1 MIYAEVLLPVPI
13 AGAFTYKVP
22 VDMEGRIAVGHRVIV
37 PFGRRKSY
45 TGIVTALTPI
55 EPKGY
60 EVKEIAMCIDDRPIV
75 RHPQLKHW
83 AWIADYY
90 LCTPGEVYKA
100 AVPAGLKIES
110 ETFISPVPGFE
121 EDENDRLS
129 TRELTLLEGLLSM
142 GEKRVRLDALSKKTG
157 VTAVGPVV
165 NSLLARNAVMISENL
180 VERYHARKETYVRL
194 TATRGDSDALH
205 AAFDAVKKGSRQE
218 AALLT
223 LIELSGFMRQDV
235 SEPREVTRSS
245 LMERAGVTSTVIA
258 AMAKKG
264 LVEMYTRK
272 VSRFSYTGRP
282 IRELPALSE
291 HQISALRD
299 IHRSWLEKDVTLL
312 HGVTSSGKTELY
324 IHLIDYVM
332 KQGRQALYLVPEIA
346 LTTQLTTRLQKVFGD
361 KVVIYHSKFSDN
373 ERVEIWNRMLD
384 DSSPR
389 VIIGARSSVFLPFS
403 TLGLVIVDEEHESAY
418 KQQDPAP
425 RYNARDAAI
434 VLARMHGA
442 KTLLGSATPGIET
455 YWKACAGR
463 YGLVELT
470 ERYEGGV
477 LPEMKIVDMT
487 MARKK
492 GQVKGIF
499 SDELRADVSD
509 ALAHGMQSILFLNRR
524 GYAPVARCKQCGY
537 VPKCDHCDVSLTYH
551 RRIDKLLCHYCGTPY
566 QVPEVCPACKEPGIE
581 VLGYGTERI
590 EEEVDSCFPDARIA
604 RMDLDTTRNK
614 DGYENIIE
622 DFSAGKS
629 QILVGTQMV
638 TKGLDFGNVSVVGVV
653 NADAVLNFPDF
664 RSAERAFNMI
674 EQVAGRAG
682 RRSGDGRV
690 AIQTY
695 SPSHPLFPYLLT
707 HDYKGFY
714 EYELEERRKFNY
726 PPFVRVIYIYVKHK
740 EPVAVGTIAN
750 ELASRLRELL
760 GTRVSGPEEPTVG
773 RVQTWYIRRIM
784 LKVETNASISKVK
797 SLLNDV
803 RVDMTN
809 RGRLSGASVYYDVD
823 PM

>member
-13 AGAFTYKVP
+13 AGAFTYRVP
-22 VDMEGRIAVGHRVIV
+22 ADMEGSIAVGHRVIV

-45 TGIVTALTPI
+45 TGIVTALTPF

-60 EVKEIAMCIDDRPIV
+60 EVKEISMRIDDRPIV

-90 LCTPGEVYKA
+90 LCTPGEVYRA

-110 ETFISPVPGFE
+110 ETFISPVAGFE
-121 EDENDRLS
+121 EDENNRLS
-129 TRELTLLEGLLSM
+129 TRELTLLEGLLET
-142 GEKRVRLDALSKKTG
+142 GEKRVRLDVLSKKTG
-157 VTAVGPVV
+157 ISAVGPVV

-194 TATRGDSDALH
+194 TAVRGDSDELH
-205 AAFDAVKKGSRQE
+205 AAFDAVKKGGKQE
-218 AALLT
+218 TALLT
-223 LIELSGFMRQDV
+223 LIELSGFMRQGLE
-235 SEPREVTRSS
+235 EPVEVTRSA
-245 LMERAGVTSTVIA
+245 LMERAGVTSSVIA

-264 LVEMYTRK
+264 IVEVYTRK

-282 IRELPALSE
+282 VRELPELSE
-291 HQISALRD
+291 YQQTALGE

-324 IHLIDYVM
+324 IHLIDYAM

-346 LTTQLTTRLQKVFGD
+346 LTTQLTTRLQRVFGD
-361 KVVIYHSKFSDN
+361 KVLIYHSKFSDN
-373 ERVEIWNRMLD
+373 ERVEIWNRLLD
-384 DSSPR
+384 DSAPK
-389 VIIGARSSVFLPFS
+389 VIIGARSSVFLPFAS
-403 TLGLVIVDEEHESAY
+403 LGLVIVDEEHESAY

-442 KTLLGSATPGIET
+442 KTLLGSATPGVET
-455 YWKACAGR
+455 YRKACTGR

-470 ERYEGGV
+470 RRYEGGE

-487 MARKK
+487 EARKR

-499 SDELRADVSD
+499 SDELRADVGE
-509 ALAHGMQSILFLNRR
+509 ALSRGMQSILFLNRR

-590 EEEVDSCFPDARIA
+590 EEEVDACFPGAVIA

-614 DGYENIIE
+614 DGYEGIIE

-638 TKGLDFGNVSVVGVV
+638 TKGLDFGKVSVVGVV

-664 RSAERAFNMI
+664 RAAERAFNMI

-682 RRSGDGRV
+682 RRSGDGKV

-695 SPSHPLFPYLLT
+695 SPSHPLFPYLVA

-714 EYELEERRKFNY
+714 EYELAERQRYNY

-740 EPVAVGTIAN
+740 DPVAVGTVAS
-750 ELASRLRELL
+750 ELAGRLRELL

-784 LKVETNASISKVK
+784 LKIETNASISKVK
-797 SLLNDV
+797 TLLNDV
-803 RVDMTN
+803 RIDMTN
-809 RGRLSGASVYYDVD
+809 RGRLSGASVYCDVD

>member
-13 AGAFTYKVP
+13 AGAFTYRVP
-22 VDMEGRIAVGHRVIV
+22 ADMEGSIAVGHRVIV

-45 TGIVTALTPI
+45 TGIVTALTPF

-60 EVKEIAMCIDDRPIV
+60 EVKEISMRIDDRPIV

-90 LCTPGEVYKA
+90 LCTPGEVYRA

-110 ETFISPVPGFE
+110 ETFISPVAGFE

-129 TRELTLLEGLLSM
+129 TRELTLLEGLLET
-142 GEKRVRLDALSKKTG
+142 GEKRVRLDVLSKKTG
-157 VTAVGPVV
+157 ISAVGPVV

-194 TATRGDSDALH
+194 TAVRGDSDELH
-205 AAFDAVKKGSRQE
+205 AAFDAVKKGGKQE
-218 AALLT
+218 TALLT
-223 LIELSGFMRQDV
+223 LIELSGFMRQGLE
-235 SEPREVTRSS
+235 EPVEVTRSA
-245 LMERAGVTSTVIA
+245 LMERAGVTSSVIA

-264 LVEMYTRK
+264 IVEVYTRK

-282 IRELPALSE
+282 VRELPELSE
-291 HQISALRD
+291 YQQTALGE

-324 IHLIDYVM
+324 IHLIDYTM

-346 LTTQLTTRLQKVFGD
+346 LTTQLTTRLQRVFGD
-361 KVVIYHSKFSDN
+361 KVLIYHSKFSDN
-373 ERVEIWNRMLD
+373 ERVEIWNRLLD
-384 DSSPR
+384 DSAPK
-389 VIIGARSSVFLPFS
+389 VIIGARSSVFLPFAS
-403 TLGLVIVDEEHESAY
+403 LGLVIVDEEHESAY

-442 KTLLGSATPGIET
+442 KTLLGSATPGVET
-455 YWKACAGR
+455 YRKACTGR

-470 ERYEGGV
+470 RRYEGGE

-487 MARKK
+487 EARKR

-499 SDELRADVSD
+499 SDELRADVGE
-509 ALAHGMQSILFLNRR
+509 ALSRGMQSILFLNRR

-590 EEEVDSCFPDARIA
+590 EEEVDACFPDAVIA

-614 DGYENIIE
+614 DGYEGIIE

-638 TKGLDFGNVSVVGVV
+638 TKGLDFGKVSVVGVV

-664 RSAERAFNMI
+664 RAAERAFNMI

-682 RRSGDGRV
+682 RRSGDGKV

-695 SPSHPLFPYLLT
+695 SPSHPLFPFLVA

-714 EYELEERRKFNY
+714 EYELAERQRYNY

-740 EPVAVGTIAN
+740 DPGAVGTVAS
-750 ELASRLRELL
+750 ELAARLRELL

-784 LKVETNASISKVK
+784 LKIEINASISKVK
-797 SLLNDV
+797 TLLNEV
-803 RVDMTN
+803 RIDMTN
-809 RGRLSGASVYYDVD
+809 RGRLSGASVYCDVD

>member
-13 AGAFTYKVP
+13 AGAFTYRVP
-22 VDMEGRIAVGHRVIV
+22 ADMEGSIAVGHRVIV

-45 TGIVTALTPI
+45 TGIVTALTPF

-60 EVKEIAMCIDDRPIV
+60 EVKEISMRIDDRPIV

-90 LCTPGEVYKA
+90 LCTPGEVYRA

-110 ETFISPVPGFE
+110 ETFISPVAGFE

-129 TRELTLLEGLLSM
+129 TRELTLLEGLLET
-142 GEKRVRLDALSKKTG
+142 GEKRVRLDVLSKKTG
-157 VTAVGPVV
+157 ISAVGPVV

-180 VERYHARKETYVRL
+180 VERYHARKEIYVRL
-194 TATRGDSDALH
+194 TAVRGDSDELH
-205 AAFDAVKKGSRQE
+205 AAFDAVKKGGKQE
-218 AALLT
+218 TALLT
-223 LIELSGFMRQDV
+223 LIELSGFMRQGLE
-235 SEPREVTRSS
+235 EPVEVTRSA
-245 LMERAGVTSTVIA
+245 LMERAGVTSSVIA

-264 LVEMYTRK
+264 IVEVYTRK

-282 IRELPALSE
+282 VRELPELAEYQQTALGE
-291 HQISALRD
+291 

-324 IHLIDYVM
+324 IHLIDYAM

-346 LTTQLTTRLQKVFGD
+346 LTTQLTTRLQRVFGD
-361 KVVIYHSKFSDN
+361 KVLIYHSKFSDN
-373 ERVEIWNRMLD
+373 ERVEIWNRLLD
-384 DSSPR
+384 DSAPK
-389 VIIGARSSVFLPFS
+389 VIIGARSSVFLPFAS
-403 TLGLVIVDEEHESAY
+403 LGLVIVDEEHESAY

-442 KTLLGSATPGIET
+442 KTLLGSATPGVET
-455 YWKACAGR
+455 YRKACTGR

-470 ERYEGGV
+470 RRYEGGE

-487 MARKK
+487 EARKR

-499 SDELRADVSD
+499 SDELRADVGE
-509 ALAHGMQSILFLNRR
+509 ALSRGMQSILFLNRR

-590 EEEVDSCFPDARIA
+590 EEEVDACFPDAVIA

-614 DGYENIIE
+614 DGYEGIIE

-638 TKGLDFGNVSVVGVV
+638 TKGLDFGKVSVVGVV

-664 RSAERAFNMI
+664 RAAERAFNMI

-682 RRSGDGRV
+682 RRSGDGKV

-695 SPSHPLFPYLLT
+695 SPSHPLFPFLVA

-714 EYELEERRKFNY
+714 EYELAERQRYNY

-740 EPVAVGTIAN
+740 DPVAVGTVAS
-750 ELASRLRELL
+750 ELAARLRELL

-784 LKVETNASISKVK
+784 LKIEINASISKVK
-797 SLLNDV
+797 TLLNEV
-803 RVDMTN
+803 RIDMTN
-809 RGRLSGASVYYDVD
+809 RGRLSGASVYCDVD

>member
-13 AGAFTYKVP
+13 AGAFTYRVP
-22 VDMEGRIAVGHRVIV
+22 ADMEGSIAVGHRVIV

-45 TGIVTALTPI
+45 TGIVTALTPF

-60 EVKEIAMCIDDRPIV
+60 EVKEISMRIDDRPIV

-90 LCTPGEVYKA
+90 LCTSGEVYRA

-110 ETFISPVPGFE
+110 ETFISPVAGFE

-129 TRELTLLEGLLSM
+129 TRELSLLEGLLET
-142 GEKRVRLDALSKKTG
+142 GEKRVRLDVLSKKTG
-157 VTAVGPVV
+157 ISAVGPVV

-194 TATRGDSDALH
+194 TAVRGDSDALH
-205 AAFDAVKKGSRQE
+205 AVFDTVRKGGKQE
-218 AALLT
+218 TALLT
-223 LIELSGFMRQDV
+223 LIELSGFMRQGLEVPD
-235 SEPREVTRSS
+235 EVTRSA
-245 LMERAGVTSTVIA
+245 LMERAGVTSSVIA

-264 LVEMYTRK
+264 IVEVYTRK
-272 VSRFSYTGRP
+272 VSRFSYAGKP
-282 IRELPALSE
+282 VRELPELSQ
-291 HQISALRD
+291 HQHTALRG

-324 IHLIDYVM
+324 IHLIDYAM

-346 LTTQLTTRLQKVFGD
+346 LTTQLTTRLQRVFGNN
-361 KVVIYHSKFSDN
+361 VLIYHSKFSDN
-373 ERVEIWNRMLD
+373 ERVEIWNRLLD
-384 DSSPR
+384 DSSPK
-389 VIIGARSSVFLPFS
+389 VIIGARSSVFLPFAS
-403 TLGLVIVDEEHESAY
+403 LGLVIVDEEHESAY

-425 RYNARDAAI
+425 RYNASDAAI

-442 KTLLGSATPGIET
+442 KTLLGSATPGVET
-455 YWKACAGR
+455 YRKACTGR

-470 ERYEGGV
+470 HRYEGGE

-487 MARKK
+487 EARKK
-492 GQVKGIF
+492 GKVKGIF
-499 SDELRADVSD
+499 SDELRADVGE
-509 ALAHGMQSILFLNRR
+509 ALSRGMQSILFLNRR

-590 EEEVDSCFPDARIA
+590 EEEVDACFPGAVIA

-614 DGYENIIE
+614 DGYEGIIE

-638 TKGLDFGNVSVVGVV
+638 TKGLDFGKVSVVGVV

-664 RSAERAFNMI
+664 RAAERAFNMI

-682 RRSGDGRV
+682 RRSGDGKV

-695 SPSHPLFPYLLT
+695 SPSHPLFPYLVA

-714 EYELEERRKFNY
+714 EYELAERQRYNY

-740 EPVAVGTIAN
+740 DPVAVGTVAS
-750 ELASRLRELL
+750 ELAGRLRELL

-784 LKVETNASISKVK
+784 LKIETNASISKVK
-797 SLLNDV
+797 TLLNDV
-803 RVDMTN
+803 RIDMTN
-809 RGRLSGASVYYDVD
+809 RGRLSGASVYCDVD

>member
-13 AGAFTYKVP
+13 AGAFTYRVP
-22 VDMEGRIAVGHRVIV
+22 ADMEGSIAVGHRVIV

-45 TGIVTALTPI
+45 TGIVTALTPF

-60 EVKEIAMCIDDRPIV
+60 EVKEISMRIDDRPVV

-90 LCTPGEVYKA
+90 LCTPGEVYRA
-100 AVPAGLKIES
+100 AMPAGLKIES
-110 ETFISPVPGFE
+110 ETFISPVAGFE

-129 TRELTLLEGLLSM
+129 TRELTLLEGLLET
-142 GEKRVRLDALSKKTG
+142 GEKRVRLDILSKKTG
-157 VTAVGPVV
+157 ISAVGPVV

-194 TATRGDSDALH
+194 TAVRGDSDALH
-205 AAFDAVKKGSRQE
+205 AAFDAVKKGGKQE
-218 AALLT
+218 TALLT
-223 LIELSGFMRQDV
+223 LIELSGFMRQGLD
-235 SEPREVTRSS
+235 EPVEVTRSA

-264 LVEMYTRK
+264 IVEVYTRK

-282 IRELPALSE
+282 VRELPELSE
-291 HQISALRD
+291 YQHTALGE

-332 KQGRQALYLVPEIA
+332 KQGRQVLYLVPEIA
-346 LTTQLTTRLQKVFGD
+346 LTTQLTTRLQRVFGV
-361 KVVIYHSKFSDN
+361 KVLIYHSKFSDN
-373 ERVEIWNRMLD
+373 ERVEIWNRLLD
-384 DSSPR
+384 DSLPK
-389 VIIGARSSVFLPFS
+389 VVIGARSSVFLPFS
-403 TLGLVIVDEEHESAY
+403 SLGLVIVDEEHESAY

-442 KTLLGSATPGIET
+442 KTLLGSATPGVET
-455 YWKACAGR
+455 YRKACIGR

-470 ERYEGGV
+470 RRYEGGE

-487 MARKK
+487 EARKR

-499 SDELRADVSD
+499 SDELRADVGE
-509 ALAHGMQSILFLNRR
+509 ALSRGMQSILFLNRR

-590 EEEVDSCFPDARIA
+590 EEEVDACFPDAVIA

-614 DGYENIIE
+614 DGYEGIIE

-638 TKGLDFGNVSVVGVV
+638 TKGLDFGKVSVVGVV

-682 RRSGDGRV
+682 RRSGDGKV

-695 SPSHPLFPYLLT
+695 SPSHPLFPYLVA

-714 EYELEERRKFNY
+714 EYELAERQRYNY

-740 EPVAVGTIAN
+740 DPVAVGTVAS
-750 ELASRLRELL
+750 ELAARLRELL

-784 LKVETNASISKVK
+784 LKIETNASISKVK
-797 SLLNDV
+797 TLLNEV
-803 RVDMTN
+803 RIDMTN
-809 RGRLSGASVYYDVD
+809 RGRLSGASVYCDVD

>member
-13 AGAFTYKVP
+13 AGAFTYRVP
-22 VDMEGRIAVGHRVIV
+22 ADMEGSIAVGHRVIV

-45 TGIVTALTPI
+45 TGIVTALTPF

-60 EVKEIAMCIDDRPIV
+60 EVKEISMRIDDRPIV

-90 LCTPGEVYKA
+90 LCTPGEVYRA

-110 ETFISPVPGFE
+110 ETFISPVAGFE

-129 TRELTLLEGLLSM
+129 TRELTLLEGLLET
-142 GEKRVRLDALSKKTG
+142 GEKRVRLDVLSKKTG
-157 VTAVGPVV
+157 ISAVGPVV

-194 TATRGDSDALH
+194 TAVRGDSDELH
-205 AAFDAVKKGSRQE
+205 AAFDAVKKGGKQE
-218 AALLT
+218 TALLT
-223 LIELSGFMRQDV
+223 LIELSGFMRQGLE
-235 SEPREVTRSS
+235 EPVEVTRSA
-245 LMERAGVTSTVIA
+245 LMERAGVTSSVIA

-264 LVEMYTRK
+264 IVEVYTRK
-272 VSRFSYTGRP
+272 VSRFSYTERP
-282 IRELPALSE
+282 VRELPELSE
-291 HQISALRD
+291 YQQTALGE

-324 IHLIDYVM
+324 IHLIDYTM

-346 LTTQLTTRLQKVFGD
+346 LTTQLTTRLQRVFGD
-361 KVVIYHSKFSDN
+361 KVLIYHSKFSDN
-373 ERVEIWNRMLD
+373 ERVEIWNRLLD
-384 DSSPR
+384 DSAPK
-389 VIIGARSSVFLPFS
+389 VIIGARSSVFLPFAS
-403 TLGLVIVDEEHESAY
+403 LGLVIVDEEHESAY

-442 KTLLGSATPGIET
+442 KTLLGSATPGVET
-455 YWKACAGR
+455 YRKACTGR

-470 ERYEGGV
+470 RRYEGGE

-487 MARKK
+487 EARKR

-499 SDELRADVSD
+499 SDELRADVGE
-509 ALAHGMQSILFLNRR
+509 ALSRGMQSILFLNRR

-590 EEEVDSCFPDARIA
+590 EEEVDACFPDAVIA

-614 DGYENIIE
+614 DGYEGIIE

-638 TKGLDFGNVSVVGVV
+638 TKGLDFGKVSVVGVV

-664 RSAERAFNMI
+664 RAAERAFNMI

-682 RRSGDGRV
+682 RRSGDGKV

-695 SPSHPLFPYLLT
+695 SPSHPLFPFLVA

-714 EYELEERRKFNY
+714 EYELAERQRYNY

-740 EPVAVGTIAN
+740 DPVAVGTVAS
-750 ELASRLRELL
+750 ELAARLRELL

-784 LKVETNASISKVK
+784 LKIEINASISKVK
-797 SLLNDV
+797 TLLNEV
-803 RVDMTN
+803 RIDMTN
-809 RGRLSGASVYYDVD
+809 RGRLSGASVYCDVD